1 MTQAGFAS
9 LSPTLLARKGAARP
23 AMRPQVQPL
32 GAHELHAYAPGKN
45 PHDELGWNDMGEDLP
60 EAANEPREA
69 LNEQRAADVIAFD
82 GRVAFDAPGV
92 PDKPEVV
99 REREEA
105 AEKIAAAA
113 LTAPKRRKAIAQGRR
128 AAFTLRI
135 DPERHLKLRLAC
147 TLKNRSAQ
155 QLITEALDCWLD
167 AQDEI
172 AEIAAHVGDSDR
184 SN

>member
-1 MTQAGFAS
+1 MMTQAGFAS

-32 GAHELHAYAPGKN
+32 GTHELHAFAPGN
-45 PHDELGWNDMGEDLP
+45 DPQDELGWNDMGEDVP
-60 EAANEPREA
+60 EPA
-69 LNEQRAADVIAFD
+69 NEQRESQAADVIALA
-82 GRVAFDAPGV
+82 GRVAIDTPAV
-92 PDKPEVV
+92 ADKPEVV
-99 REREEA
+99 REREQA
-105 AEKIAAAA
+105 AKKIAAGALPAA
-113 LTAPKRRKAIAQGRR
+113 PRRKAIAKGRK

-172 AEIAAHVGDSDR
+172 AEIAAHVGDTDR

>member
-1 MTQAGFAS
+1 MMTQAGFAS

-32 GAHELHAYAPGKN
+32 GTHELHAFAPGN
-45 PHDELGWNDMGEDLP
+45 DPQDELGWNDMGEDVP
-60 EAANEPREA
+60 EPA
-69 LNEQRAADVIAFD
+69 NEQRDAQAADVIALA
-82 GRVAFDAPGV
+82 GRVAIDTPAV
-92 PDKPEVV
+92 SDKPEVV
-99 REREEA
+99 REREQA
-105 AEKIAAAA
+105 AKKIAAGALPAA
-113 LTAPKRRKAIAQGRR
+113 PRRKAIAKGRK

-172 AEIAAHVGDSDR
+172 AEIAAHVGDTDR

>member
-9 LSPTLLARKGAARP
+9 LSPTLLARKGAAKP

-32 GAHELHAYAPGKN
+32 GSHELHGSAPAHH
-45 PHDELGWNDMGEDLP
+45 PQDELGWNDMGEDAP
-60 EAANEPREA
+60 ETANEQGETR
-69 LNEQRAADVIAFD
+69 QADVIALD
-82 GRVAFDAPGV
+82 GREPIDTPLVQ
-92 PDKPEVV
+92 DKPDVLRQ
-99 REREEA
+99 REGVADEIG
-105 AEKIAAAA
+105 KSA
-113 LTAPKRRKAIAQGRR
+113 LTPKPAAPRRKAIAKGRR

-155 QLITEALDCWLD
+155 QLITEALDTWLD

-172 AEIAAHVGDSDR
+172 ADIAAKIGTTDR